1 MYMEKEDQVKME
13 TKIGVGQA
21 LAMEHLWSH

>member
-13 TKIGVGQA
+13 TEIEVGQA
-21 LAMEHLWSH
+21 LAVEHLRSH